1 MADTNQIIF
10 AFPELRILAGT
21 FKAAGEALRV
31 EKRELSVFSGKSDV
45 LDKYAEL
52 YKTLCDAIEAYCDLV
67 AHDFTSI
74 DGVIKLIEAADIAA
88 SGNVNNGLFIFGAG
102 GGVPSGLSH

>member
-1 MADTNQIIF
+1 MADINQIIF
-10 AFPELRILAGT
+10 SFPELRGLASA
-21 FKAAGEALRV
+21 FQAAGEALRV
-31 EKRELSVFSGKSDV
+31 EKRELSGFSGKSDV

-67 AHDFTSI
+67 AHDSKSI
-74 DGVIKLIEAADIAA
+74 EGVINLIEAADITA
-88 SGNVNNGLFIFGAG
+88 SNNVNNGIFLFGAG